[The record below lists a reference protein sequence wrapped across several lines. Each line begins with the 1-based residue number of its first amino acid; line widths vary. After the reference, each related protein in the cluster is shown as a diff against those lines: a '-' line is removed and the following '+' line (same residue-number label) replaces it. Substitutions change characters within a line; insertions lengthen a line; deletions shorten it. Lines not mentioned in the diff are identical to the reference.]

1 MLSENTCFVKQPVPK
16 SLGSNL
22 TEDTM
27 TKSWPPMTATF
38 FASLF
43 LSATLGCGSGG
54 SSRQLQSIAVNGTGM
69 IQMQFTA
76 TGTFTVT
83 PTTVSPLPVSWY
95 VVNPVPSGMPYLL
108 TSQPFEVTCENATLV
123 AVAPADPTAPPAAPY
138 RVKSFRI
145 WLSRRPPRLKE
156 GLSLPVPSFSRALS
170 DAALS
175 DLELN
180 KAKIRRA
187 HQTITSACP
196 YAQL

>member
-1 MLSENTCFVKQPVPK
+1 
-16 SLGSNL
+16 
-22 TEDTM
+22 
-27 TKSWPPMTATF
+27 MTATF

-76 TGTFTVT
+76 TGSFTVT

-123 AVAPADPTAPPAAPY
+123 AVAPADPTAPASGTIPSQVFQDLVIAQTTTVEGGFVA
-138 RVKSFRI
+138 S
-145 WLSRRPPRLKE
+145 SPRFL
-156 GLSLPVPSFSRALS
+156 
-170 DAALS
+170 
-175 DLELN
+175 
-180 KAKIRRA
+180 
-187 HQTITSACP
+187 ACP
-196 YAQL
+196 